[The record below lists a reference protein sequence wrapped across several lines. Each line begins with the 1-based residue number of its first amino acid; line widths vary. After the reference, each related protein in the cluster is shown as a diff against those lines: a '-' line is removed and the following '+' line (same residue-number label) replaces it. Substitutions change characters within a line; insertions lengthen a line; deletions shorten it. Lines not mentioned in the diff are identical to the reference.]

1 MNNFIYHIGSAKG
14 IISPKCP
21 FFSFVSF
28 IILFFIFCEKVYPI
42 KLIFKKVMNF
52 KRVTKNKI
60 IKEIM
65 KKLKIKQC
73 TDKVVMVSL
82 FIY

>member
-28 IILFFIFCEKVYPI
+28 IIYFLFFVKKVYPI